1 MGLAGDKK
9 IIVFHVLEILKKY
22 SDENHLLNYS
32 AIMEK
37 LSTIYDERPDIKTIA
52 SNIGTL
58 IDAGYEIIKP
68 RLLFERKRF

>member
-1 MGLAGDKK
+1 MSETRDKK

-52 SNIGTL
+52 SNNWNT
-58 IDAGYEIIKP
+58 Y
-68 RLLFERKRF
+68 